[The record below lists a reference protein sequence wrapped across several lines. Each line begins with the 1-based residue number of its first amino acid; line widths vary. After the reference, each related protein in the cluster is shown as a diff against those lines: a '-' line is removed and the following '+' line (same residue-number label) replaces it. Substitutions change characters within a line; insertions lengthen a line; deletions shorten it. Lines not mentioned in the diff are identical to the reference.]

1 MTSTKMALFIY
12 DLMQLDEL
20 IPNMLLVLGRVVG
33 FVMETSVSDLSR
45 YAYQLLY
52 FSFSKFKRL
61 LVENNQ
67 LYYQFQLILD

>member
-1 MTSTKMALFIY
+1 
-12 DLMQLDEL
+12 
-20 IPNMLLVLGRVVG
+20 MLLVLGRVVG

-52 FSFSKFKRL
+52 FSFDKFKRL

-67 LYYQFQLILD
+67 LYYQFQPILD